1 MDNNDSH
8 QEWERLWDEL
18 SLAQGEY
25 MELHGV
31 LVRKATGEIGLRGG
45 PTTGDFERA
54 NEAKARVETLQKQLD
69 EFLKRHIDVAS

>member
-1 MDNNDSH
+1 MDNNDSYE
-8 QEWERLWDEL
+8 EWERLCEEL
-18 SLAQGEY
+18 SIAQGEY

-31 LVRKATGEIGLRGG
+31 LVKKATGEIGLVGG

-54 NEAKARVETLQKQLD
+54 NEAKARVERLQTQLD

>member
-1 MDNNDSH
+1 MENESSYA
-8 QEWERLWDEL
+8 EWERLCDEL

-25 MELHGV
+25 MELHGI
-31 LVRKATGEIGLRGG
+31 LVKKATGELGLRGG

-54 NEAKARVETLQKQLD
+54 NEAKARVEKLQMQLD